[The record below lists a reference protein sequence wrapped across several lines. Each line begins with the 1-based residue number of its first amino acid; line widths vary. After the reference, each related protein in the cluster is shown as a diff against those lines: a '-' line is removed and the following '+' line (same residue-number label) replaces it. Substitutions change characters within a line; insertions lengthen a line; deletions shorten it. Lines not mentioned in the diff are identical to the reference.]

1 MCVCV
6 LASVRLRSSSTIY
19 ALGVAAQKTTTSHL
33 CVCVTEGQS
42 YHFSHKI
49 EWASACEITS
59 SVSSNRFDMLPPCS
73 ENGHNAA
80 FIKHVRQSFSSGSLM
95 QRCEGNAS
103 LTSSD
108 LRLKPDLCPHQE
120 ISQ

>member
-1 MCVCV
+1 MCVSLKDKATIFPIKLSGLV
-6 LASVRLRSSSTIY
+6 L
-19 ALGVAAQKTTTSHL
+19 
-33 CVCVTEGQS
+33 
-42 YHFSHKI
+42 
-49 EWASACEITS
+49 CEITS
-59 SVSSNRFDMLPPCS
+59 SVSSNRFDMLPPGS
-73 ENGHNAA
+73 ENRHNVA

-108 LRLKPDLCPHQE
+108 LRLKPDLCPHQA